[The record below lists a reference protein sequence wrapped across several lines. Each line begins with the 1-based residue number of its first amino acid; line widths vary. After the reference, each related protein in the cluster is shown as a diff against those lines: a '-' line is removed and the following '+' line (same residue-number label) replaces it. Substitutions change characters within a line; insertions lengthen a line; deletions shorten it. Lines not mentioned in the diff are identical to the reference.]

1 MMNDRKEFSLDEIVL
16 GTLAVFAVPLL
27 MWFAIYYVFPVYW
40 CLMYALCI
48 LGLAGKCLGALKGL
62 IVKPQQPQPPAC
74 KVPTDPHPLHDAEL
88 DR

>member
-1 MMNDRKEFSLDEIVL
+1 MNDRKEFSPDEILL

-27 MWFAIYYVFPVYW
+27 MWFAIYYLLPLYIW
-40 CLMYALCI
+40 LITAISI
-48 LGLAGKCLGALKGL
+48 LGIAGKCLGGLKSL
-62 IVKPQQPQPPAC
+62 MSKPERPQTQAC